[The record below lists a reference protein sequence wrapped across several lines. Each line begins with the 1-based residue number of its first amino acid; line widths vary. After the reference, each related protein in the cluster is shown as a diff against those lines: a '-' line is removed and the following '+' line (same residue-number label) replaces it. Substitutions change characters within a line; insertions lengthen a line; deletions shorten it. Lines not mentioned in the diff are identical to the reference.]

1 MTSSLCTCFPLYH
14 YTSSLLLHY
23 YYCCRCTGNIN

>member
-14 YTSSLLLHY
+14 YTS
-23 YYCCRCTGNIN
+23 CVPTCDN